1 MNADQ
6 IAHYIRFTPWTNDD
20 INKFV
25 EAVKSARAQLTRQ
38 NIWSF
43 AVGDRVC
50 FNSTRCGF
58 VTGTVEKVAIKYVTV
73 RTLRGLYRVPANM
86 LKASKEVDAIVA

>member
-6 IAHYIRFTPWTNDD
+6 IAHYIRFTPWSNEDLS
-20 INKFV
+20 KFV

-43 AVGDRVC
+43 VVGDRVC
-50 FNSTRCGF
+50 FNSQRYGF

-73 RTLRGLYRVPANM
+73 RTAKGLFKVPANM
-86 LKASKEVDAIVA
+86 LAVALQQA

>member
-6 IAHYIRFTPWTNDD
+6 IAHYIRFTPWANEDLS
-20 INKFV
+20 KFV

-43 AVGDRVC
+43 SVGDRVC
-50 FNSTRCGF
+50 FNSAKHGF
-58 VTGTVEKVAIKYVTV
+58 VTGTVEKVAIKNITV
-73 RTLRGLYRVPANM
+73 RSPRRLFLVPANM
-86 LKASKEVDAIVA
+86 LKASKEVAAVA

>member
-6 IAHYIRFTPWTNDD
+6 IAHHIRFTPWTNEDLS
-20 INKFV
+20 KFV
-25 EAVKSARAQLTRQ
+25 EAVKFARAQLVRN

-43 AVGDRVC
+43 SVGDRVC
-50 FNSTRCGF
+50 FNSQRCGF

-73 RTLRGLYRVPANM
+73 RSPRGLYKVPANM
-86 LKASKEVDAIVA
+86 LKASKEVAAVA

>member
-6 IAHYIRFTPWTNDD
+6 IAHYIRFTPWANEDLS
-20 INKFV
+20 KFV
-25 EAVKSARAQLTRQ
+25 EAVKFARAQLTRQ

-43 AVGDRVC
+43 TVGDRVC
-50 FNSTRCGF
+50 FNSSKLGF

-73 RTLRGLYRVPANM
+73 RSPRGLYKVPANM
-86 LKASKEVDAIVA
+86 LKASKEVAAVA

>member
-6 IAHYIRFTPWTNDD
+6 IAHYIRFTPWTNEDLS
-20 INKFV
+20 KFV
-25 EAVKSARAQLTRQ
+25 DAVKTARAQLTRQ

-43 AVGDRVC
+43 TVGDRVC
-50 FNSTRCGF
+50 FDSQRCGF

-73 RTLRGLYRVPANM
+73 RSPRGLYKVPANM
-86 LKASKEVDAIVA
+86 LKASKEVAAVA